1 MINRFAKHYR
11 GRWGLLYAGSA
22 AVMLTFLI
30 ALAPT
35 AVAASGIGSNFG
47 NKEAGSQA
55 GQSPEGSPGRASDTF
70 DEFSEFDE
78 FESEG
83 APEVFDPLIGYN
95 RIMTQVN
102 DRLYFWGL
110 KPVAQ
115 AYGTAVPKFARQC
128 VNRFFDNL
136 GFPVRFV
143 NNLLQLKLKGA
154 GVETLRFGV
163 NSTLGIAGFMDP
175 AGTGLNLSPY
185 EEDFGQTLGHYG
197 LNGGFHLVL
206 PVFGP
211 SNFRDTLGRV
221 PDGYLDP
228 MNYMPDSYA
237 IEGVYVLDVVNG
249 TSLRIGQYESFRKDA
264 MDIYILFRNAYEQNR
279 KKEIEE

>member
-1 MINRFAKHYR
+1 MINRFVKRYR
-11 GRWGLLYAGSA
+11 GRWRQLYAGTA
-22 AVMLTFLI
+22 AVMLTILI
-30 ALAPT
+30 ALAST
-35 AVAASGIGSNFG
+35 AVAASGIGSNLG
-47 NKEAGSQA
+47 NKESGSQA
-55 GQSPEGSPGRASDTF
+55 GQSPDGSPGRASDTF

-102 DRLYFWGL
+102 DRLYFWAL
-110 KPVAQ
+110 KPAAQ

-175 AGTGLNLSPY
+175 ARTGLNLSPY

-197 LNGGFHLVL
+197 LNSGFHLVMPL
-206 PVFGP
+206 RGP
-211 SNFRDTLGRV
+211 SNFRDTLGGV

-228 MNYMPDSYA
+228 VHYVPDIYA

-249 TSLRIGQYESFRKDA
+249 TSLRIGQYEGFRKDA
-264 MDIYILFRNAYEQNR
+264 MDMYILFRNAYEQNR

>member
-1 MINRFAKHYR
+1 MIDWFVKRYR
-11 GRWGLLYAGSA
+11 GKGGLLYAGSA
-22 AVMLTFLI
+22 VVMLTILF
-30 ALAPT
+30 ALAST
-35 AVAASGIGSNFG
+35 AVAASGTGAKLGDQES
-47 NKEAGSQA
+47 GSQA
-55 GQSPEGSPGRASDTF
+55 GPSSAGSPESASDTF
-70 DEFSEFDE
+70 DEFSEFNE
-78 FESEG
+78 FESKA

-102 DRLYFWGL
+102 DRLYFWAL
-110 KPVAQ
+110 KPAAQ
-115 AYGTAVPKFARQC
+115 AYGTAVPKFVRQC

-175 AGTGLNLSPY
+175 ARNGLNLSPY

-197 LNGGFHLVL
+197 LNGGFHLVMPL
-206 PVFGP
+206 FGP
-211 SNFRDTLGRV
+211 SNFRDTLGGV

-237 IEGVYVLDVVNG
+237 IEGVYVLDVVNK

-264 MDIYILFRNAYEQNR
+264 MDMYILFRNAYEQNR